1 MIEGTGKLQ
10 AGLSDVRAAYESRLA
25 NYVQGLAAE
34 IAVGARRRVYRTR
47 KSESPTSPLAESI
60 QVAERAGGYDVMT
73 SLSYAPHV
81 EFGTHR
87 MAAKP
92 FLTPS
97 AEEVKVRFELAP
109 EQFGGGQ

>member
-1 MIEGTGKLQ
+1 MIEGQKKLQ
-10 AGLSDVRAAYESRLA
+10 AGLMAARRDYENRLSA
-25 NYVQGLAAE
+25 FVQGLATE
-34 IAVGARRRVYRTR
+34 IAAGARRRVYRTR
-47 KSESPTSPLAESI
+47 KSENPSSPLAESI

-73 SLSYAPHV
+73 SFSYAPHV